1 MDAVRVRFEGGGD
14 EEWVK
19 LSTGDIRVPRRVP
32 SAVEYSQSGLA
43 NDLSSAAYW
52 LAAGPKNSDF
62 SSTQAELL
70 EELLEYRC
78 IETELLLTFC
88 TIQCLKA

>member
-1 MDAVRVRFEGGGD
+1 MRVRFEGGGD
-14 EEWVK
+14 EDWVK
-19 LSTGDIRVPRRVP
+19 LSSGNIRVSRGVP
-32 SAVEYSQSGLA
+32 SAVEYSQGLA
-43 NDLSSAAYW
+43 NASSSAAYW

-78 IETELLLTFC
+78 IETE
-88 TIQCLKA
+88 